1 MNDVAWSSTLRL
13 FGKISGLLDPRV
25 GQGMY
30 NTFHVGIP
38 LLCWPLDHLFHS
50 SHFTIK
56 NIKRLPFI
64 CLDHFSLFTQFV
76 FRPQQMS
83 RQEGVASSDE
93 DNRFAGEFVE
103 EKAVSKNDVPT
114 LNE

>member
-1 MNDVAWSSTLRL
+1 
-13 FGKISGLLDPRV
+13 
-25 GQGMY
+25 MY

-38 LLCWPLDHLFHS
+38 LLRWPLDHLFHS

-56 NIKRLPFI
+56 NIKRLPSI
-64 CLDHFSLFTQFV
+64 GLDHFSLFTQFV

-83 RQEGVASSDE
+83 RQEGITASRE
-93 DNRFAGEFVE
+93 DYRIAGELIK
-103 EKAVSKNDVPT
+103 EKAVNKNDVPT